1 LSVLAELRVENYVV
15 MDAVS
20 VEFEPGLNLLTG
32 ETGAG
37 KSILVD
43 ALGMLLGDK
52 ASADVVRQGAE
63 KAILAAVFQPESKR
77 VAELLEQ
84 NGVSYD
90 ASEPLILRREVAANG
105 KGRVFINN
113 QPATV
118 SVLRQLAPHL
128 AVVHAQN
135 ESIARF
141 DAAARLDLLDDF
153 ASIDDSSTAE
163 AFAAWNQLRAR
174 IADLE
179 RDEQDRLRLVD
190 LWSFQKKEIE
200 SAAAQPGEDEKLEAE
215 KRVLANAEKI
225 YGAAMDA
232 FALLY
237 DSERSAAAA
246 IRSASK
252 PLETLGC
259 FEEKFREAAAQLDV
273 ARITVEDLGITLRDY
288 AAGIEASPERLA
300 EIEDRLALLERL
312 KRKYGA
318 TLADVVAFGEDV
330 ARKLNEVIHR
340 DEVLVELRKE
350 LAAAGERYLAAA
362 RAISRKRFAAAKEL
376 EKLVESEVNDLA
388 MKASFRVQVGG
399 ADDPQNWTS
408 SGFDEVQFLIATN
421 AGEPVRPLDQIA
433 SGGEMSRVM
442 LSLKVSIQKG
452 VAKGNGSKRSA
463 RRPTTLVFDEI
474 DTGIGGRAAE
484 AVGRKLKSLA
494 RGNQVLCVTHLPQIA
509 SFADRHFCI
518 EKREHGGRTRTSIV
532 ALSSEERRQ
541 EIARMLSGAK
551 VTDASLKNAE
561 QMLKANA

>member
-1 LSVLAELRVENYVV
+1 VLAELRVENYVV

-20 VEFEPGLNLLTG
+20 VEFGPGLNLLTG

-63 KAILAAVFQPESKR
+63 KAVLAAVFQPESKR
-77 VAELLEQ
+77 IAELLEQ

-90 ASEPLILRREVAANG
+90 ADEPLIVRREVAANG
-105 KGRVFINN
+105 KGHVFINN

-141 DAAARLDLLDDF
+141 DAAARLELLDAF
-153 ASIDDSSTAE
+153 AALDASAVAE
-163 AFAAWNQLRAR
+163 AFAAWNRLRNR

-200 SAAAQPGEDEKLEAE
+200 SAAIEPAEDEKLEAE

-225 YGAAMDA
+225 YGSAMEA

-246 IRSASK
+246 IRAAGK
-252 PLETLGC
+252 PLENLAR
-259 FEEKFREAAAQLDV
+259 FEQKFREAAAQLDA
-273 ARITVEDLGITLRDY
+273 ARITVEDLGTTLRDY
-288 AAGIEASPERLA
+288 AAGIESSPERLA
-300 EIEDRLALLERL
+300 EIEDRLALLDRL

-318 TLADVVAFGEDV
+318 TLRDVMAFGEDV
-330 ARKLNEVIHR
+330 ARKLNEVINR
-340 DEVLVELRKE
+340 DEVLRDLRAQ
-350 LAAAGERYLAAA
+350 LAAAADQYISVA
-362 RAISRKRFAAAKEL
+362 RAVSRKRFAAAKDL
-376 EKLVESEVNDLA
+376 EKLVEAEVNDLA
-388 MKASFRVQVGG
+388 MKATFRVQVGG
-399 ADDPQNWTS
+399 ADDAQNWTA
-408 SGFDEVQFLIATN
+408 SGFDEAQFLIATN
-421 AGEPVRPLDQIA
+421 AGEPLRPLDQIA

-442 LSLKVSIQKG
+442 LSLKVAVQRG
-452 VAKGNGSKRSA
+452 AAKGNGSRAKR
-463 RRPTTLVFDEI
+463 RGPKTLVFDEI

-494 RGNQVLCVTHLPQIA
+494 QGDQVLCVTHLPQIA

>member
-1 LSVLAELRVENYVV
+1 
-15 MDAVS
+15 

-63 KAILAAVFQPESKR
+63 KAVLAAVFQPESKR
-77 VAELLEQ
+77 IAELLEQ

-90 ASEPLILRREVAANG
+90 SGEPLILRREVAANG
-105 KGRVFINN
+105 KGRVFVNN

-153 ASIDDSSTAE
+153 AAVDNSATAE

-200 SAAAQPGEDEKLEAE
+200 SAGAQPGEDEKLEAE

-225 YGAAMDA
+225 YGAAMEA

-246 IRSASK
+246 IRSAGK
-252 PLETLGC
+252 PLETLAR
-259 FEEKFREAAAQLDV
+259 FDEKFREAAAQLDA
-273 ARITVEDLGITLRDY
+273 ARITVEDLGTTLRDY

-318 TLADVVAFGEDV
+318 TLAEVVAFGEDV

-340 DEVLVELRKE
+340 DEVLVELRRD
-350 LAAAGERYLAAA
+350 LAAAGERYVAAA

-388 MKASFRVQVGG
+388 MKATFRVQVGG

-421 AGEPVRPLDQIA
+421 AGEPLRPLDQIA

-442 LSLKVSIQKG
+442 LSLKVAIQHG
-452 VAKGNGSKRSA
+452 VGKSSKGNG
-463 RRPTTLVFDEI
+463 RRPMTDDRRPRTLVFDEI

-532 ALSSEERRQ
+532 ALADADRTR